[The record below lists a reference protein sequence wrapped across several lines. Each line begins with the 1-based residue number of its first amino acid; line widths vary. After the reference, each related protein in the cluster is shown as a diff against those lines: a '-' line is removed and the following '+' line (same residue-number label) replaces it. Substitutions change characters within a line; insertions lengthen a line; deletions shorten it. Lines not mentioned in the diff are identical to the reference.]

1 MIGGIVFLGIEI
13 QQNTEMIRAQ
23 MTQSRADTAV
33 ALAEANFNS
42 EYIPV
47 IIDKI
52 DRAELRRYT
61 GFLRAVFRNQENNFL
76 QYRQGFLGDN
86 IPRNAEAVVNEL
98 IARNS
103 VGAAWWESQ
112 KLGFSDE
119 FIEYVDTIVD
129 RSEGQ

>member
-52 DRAELRRYT
+52 DRAEELSSLELRRYT

-76 QYRQGFLGDN
+76 QY
-86 IPRNAEAVVNEL
+86 
-98 IARNS
+98 
-103 VGAAWWESQ
+103 
-112 KLGFSDE
+112 
-119 FIEYVDTIVD
+119 
-129 RSEGQ
+129 

>member
-1 MIGGIVFLGIEI
+1 MFLGIEI